1 MTLFDRTKEI
11 IKKRGMS
18 VSEVERKAGLSE
30 NYLYTWKKSDN
41 PRKKSI
47 ESVAKVLGV
56 SVDYLLG
63 KNDGLPGNIKKVNKN
78 DLVSIP
84 VIGTIKAGINGI
96 AFEEELGTEF
106 TLVDDIDMTF
116 DYFWLK
122 VHGDSMTG
130 DGISEGDY
138 ALIKKTTEFNKN
150 DICAVIVDGEEGTL
164 KHVTQNEDS
173 IVLTASNPIYPPRVF
188 TGTDMNK
195 ILIAGKLVQI
205 KRNY

>member
-63 KNDGLPGNIKKVNKN
+63 K
-78 DLVSIP
+78 
-84 VIGTIKAGINGI
+84 
-96 AFEEELGTEF
+96 
-106 TLVDDIDMTF
+106 
-116 DYFWLK
+116 
-122 VHGDSMTG
+122 
-130 DGISEGDY
+130 
-138 ALIKKTTEFNKN
+138 
-150 DICAVIVDGEEGTL
+150 DGEEETGNNTRDMEVEEAL
-164 KHVTQNEDS
+164 NSVRMYQGKPISDAQRETMKGIIRAYLDAQDKNE
-173 IVLTASNPIYPPRVF
+173 
-188 TGTDMNK
+188 
-195 ILIAGKLVQI
+195 
-205 KRNY
+205 

>member
-63 KNDGLPGNIKKVNKN
+63 KDDKPSTSNEPVDLDKVLSEEGMAMFDGKPLSEEYKKALLAMLRANKN
-78 DLVSIP
+78 S
-84 VIGTIKAGINGI
+84 
-96 AFEEELGTEF
+96 
-106 TLVDDIDMTF
+106 
-116 DYFWLK
+116 
-122 VHGDSMTG
+122 
-130 DGISEGDY
+130 
-138 ALIKKTTEFNKN
+138 
-150 DICAVIVDGEEGTL
+150 GE
-164 KHVTQNEDS
+164 
-173 IVLTASNPIYPPRVF
+173 
-188 TGTDMNK
+188 
-195 ILIAGKLVQI
+195 
-205 KRNY
+205 